1 MGVFIFKRILQSIPV
16 LFGIS
21 LLLFFMM
28 HAVPGGPLAMYI
40 HDPGMTK
47 QLLHQLETNLGL
59 NQPLWV
65 QYVNWL
71 WGALHGNFGDSY
83 TYGIPATQMVFD
95 RLPATLLLMLS
106 AFLIAVV
113 FSFIIGVFS
122 ALRQY
127 SFWDHV
133 LTVLSY
139 FGVAMPTFWLG
150 LMVVILFAVQL
161 HWLPVG
167 GMSTPGEP
175 FSLWS
180 RIRHLILPVGILA
193 AYLLAH
199 ESRYVRSSMLEV
211 LHADYIRTARA
222 KGLQERRVIWRHAVK
237 NALLPVVTIMV
248 MDGAYLFGG
257 ALVTE
262 TIFSWPGMGRLFIQA
277 ISQNDYPVMM
287 FEISLLSVII
297 VFANILADVLYAVLD
312 PRISYN
318 T

>member
-1 MGVFIFKRILQSIPV
+1 MGVFIFKRVLQSIPV

-59 NQPLWV
+59 NQPIWV

-83 TYGIPATQMVFD
+83 TYGIPATQMVFE

-106 AFLIAVV
+106 AFLVAVV

-127 SFWDHV
+127 SFWDHA
-133 LTVLSY
+133 LTVFSY

-150 LMVVILFAVQL
+150 LMVVILFAVEL

-167 GMSTPGEP
+167 GMSTPGAP

-180 RIRHLILPVGILA
+180 LVRHMILPVGILA